1 MYKGTKEL
9 QIGISTVMTSL
20 AFLRFRNQKNYT
32 NLSEE
37 LLSSSSLFYFLP
49 IPFVG
54 LEVELFT
61 YRRGRIA
68 IRPYACVIRTLANIH
83 VKYTKKASWAWYEGV
98 CVRCRGKGLQA
109 LSMVDMNFTT
119 TPILCSSLKKH
130 IEIFGK

>member
-1 MYKGTKEL
+1 MVVL
-9 QIGISTVMTSL
+9 HFFIS
-20 AFLRFRNQKNYT
+20 F
-32 NLSEE
+32 
-37 LLSSSSLFYFLP
+37 P

-61 YRRGRIA
+61 YSAAPAHGLC
-68 IRPYACVIRTLANIH
+68 PYPQ
-83 VKYTKKASWAWYEGV
+83 Y
-98 CVRCRGKGLQA
+98 KGLQA